1 MDFYRLSC
9 EVILRDKKRADYN
22 ITNLDAQRHCPLVLP
37 LTLIA
42 AEKVTHMD
50 AIEQFILFTQPG

>member
-1 MDFYRLSC
+1 M
-9 EVILRDKKRADYN
+9 LRDKKRADYN
-22 ITNLDAQRHCPLVLP
+22 TANLDARHHWPLVLP

-42 AEKVTHMD
+42 SEKVTHMG